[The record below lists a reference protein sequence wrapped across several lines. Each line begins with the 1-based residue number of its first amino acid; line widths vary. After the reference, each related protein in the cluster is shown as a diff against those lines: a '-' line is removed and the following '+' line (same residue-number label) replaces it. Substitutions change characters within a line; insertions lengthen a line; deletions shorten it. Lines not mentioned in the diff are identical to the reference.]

1 LRIPKP
7 SFYIGSLTYK
17 VSNIEFVFP
26 HEIDENHGLG
36 QKKVFI
42 FPFLL
47 IFWVENW
54 IALLM
59 GEILQQM

>member
-47 IFWVENW
+47 IFWVEN
-54 IALLM
+54 
-59 GEILQQM
+59 LQQM